1 MKKLL
6 LSVAVLAMVC
16 GTADAQN
23 FLKNL
28 GERAKNAAEQNI
40 GQKVEKGVNNVL
52 DGKVGKGQKNKEKA
66 KDASEAEAPATAAW
80 TCEECGKT
88 GNTGKFCTDC
98 GAKKPGAEGAAAP
111 KKQVTSEYAK
121 TDFVPGDE
129 IFFEDPVEGEK
140 LGEFPSHWDF
150 LGGEECEV
158 MTIDGNQAIK
168 LSG

>member
-52 DGKVGKGQKNKEKA
+52 DGKVGKDQKNKEKA

-98 GAKKPGAEGAAAP
+98 GAIRLRGRNWASSLLTGIFLAER
-111 KKQVTSEYAK
+111 SAK
-121 TDFVPGDE
+121 
-129 IFFEDPVEGEK
+129 
-140 LGEFPSHWDF
+140 
-150 LGGEECEV
+150 
-158 MTIDGNQAIK
+158 
-168 LSG
+168 

>member
-52 DGKVGKGQKNKEKA
+52 DGKVE
-66 KDASEAEAPATAAW
+66 
-80 TCEECGKT
+80 
-88 GNTGKFCTDC
+88 FV
-98 GAKKPGAEGAAAP
+98 KK
-111 KKQVTSEYAK
+111 
-121 TDFVPGDE
+121 
-129 IFFEDPVEGEK
+129 
-140 LGEFPSHWDF
+140 
-150 LGGEECEV
+150 
-158 MTIDGNQAIK
+158 
-168 LSG
+168 